1 MNVANYGLGRRMS
14 HVEQPANRQDKWGS
28 APDTGVARKKVVRL
42 PLDTSRDCQRAL
54 ARLIRKALA
63 GEIETADLSRYANAI
78 MVLARLIE
86 GGQLEDR
93 IAALEAQR

>member
-1 MNVANYGLGRRMS
+1 MS
-14 HVEQPANRQDKWGS
+14 SAEPPANPRNAWGKPADTPS
-28 APDTGVARKKVVRL
+28 AKKVVRL

-54 ARLIRKALA
+54 ARLIRRTLA

-93 IAALEAQR
+93 IAALEAAR

>member
-1 MNVANYGLGRRMS
+1 MSAADTANP
-14 HVEQPANRQDKWGS
+14 QNKWGPP
-28 APDTGVARKKVVRL
+28 ADTGKPAKKVVRL

-54 ARLIRKALA
+54 AKLIRRALA
-63 GEIETADLSRYANAI
+63 GEMETSDLSRYANAI

-93 IAALEAQR
+93 IAALEART

>member
-1 MNVANYGLGRRMS
+1 MPS
-14 HVEQPANRQDKWGS
+14 VEQPAKPRNDWGQP
-28 APDTGVARKKVVRL
+28 ADTGVPAKKVVRL

-54 ARLIRKALA
+54 ARLIRRTLA
-63 GEIETADLSRYANAI
+63 GEIETSDLSRYANAI

-93 IAALEAQR
+93 IAALEAAR

>member
-1 MNVANYGLGRRMS
+1 MSAGDAANP
-14 HVEQPANRQDKWGS
+14 QNKWGPP
-28 APDTGVARKKVVRL
+28 ADTGKPPKKVVRL

-54 ARLIRKALA
+54 AKLIRRTLA
-63 GEIETADLSRYANAI
+63 GEMETSDLSRYANAI

-93 IAALEAQR
+93 IAALEARA